1 MYFSHGW
8 IDQLHFIYGN
18 ENAPLRLALEVGV
31 VLISA
36 VVVASVCVQLYT
48 EVLAVFSYQTSCVP
62 HGTPL

>member
-8 IDQLHFIYGN
+8 IDQLDFIYGN

-48 EVLAVFSYQTSCVP
+48 EVLAVFSD
-62 HGTPL
+62 

>member
-48 EVLAVFSYQTSCVP
+48 EVLAVFSD
-62 HGTPL
+62 